1 MTENEL
7 IEQGFQKEIVFD
19 LDSNNGYDYYY
30 YILELC
36 EGFSLVSKA
45 NDEIKNDDWAV
56 TSFDLPVLEIKTEET
71 LINFLNVMRTVIDCD
86 YV

>member
-1 MTENEL
+1 MIENEL
-7 IEQGFQKEIVFD
+7 IEHGFQKEIIFD

-36 EGFSLVSKA
+36 DGFSLVSKA
-45 NDEIKNDDWAV
+45 SDEIKNDDWAV
-56 TSFDLPVLEIKTEET
+56 TSFDLPALEIKTEET